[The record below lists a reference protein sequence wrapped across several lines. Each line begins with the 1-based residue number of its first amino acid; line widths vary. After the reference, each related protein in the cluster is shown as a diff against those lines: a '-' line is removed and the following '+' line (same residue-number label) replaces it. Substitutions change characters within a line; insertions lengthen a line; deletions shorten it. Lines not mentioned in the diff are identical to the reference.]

1 MVESSGLSH
10 NAEVLL
16 SMRGI
21 RKAFPGVQALSD
33 GSIEL
38 LAGDIHALVGENGAG
53 KSTLIK
59 ILTGAQS
66 ADGGTIRLT
75 GRSVSFSSP
84 IAALRAGIA
93 TIYQEFTLVPALS
106 VRENLFLGSSGSTLG
121 WLDPAVE
128 RRKSQ
133 AVLARLGLDLDPDTR
148 VSELTIAHQQ
158 LVEIARALL
167 SDCQILVMDE
177 PTAALTPREVEKLFG
192 VLHELAGRGIGIVF
206 VSHRLDEVFAIADR
220 ITVMRDGSTVV
231 TKTTSEMNRHQLIE
245 YMVGRPIDQEFPKV
259 DVPKGEV
266 RLQVSGLS
274 GGRVREVS
282 FSVRAGEV
290 LGIAGLMGA
299 GRTEIARLLFG
310 ADPKEGGTVHLDGR
324 PLNITSPHDAIKAGI
339 CLLTEDRK
347 AQGLVLMASAKD
359 NFALP
364 NLSRWSRAGIIDEGM
379 ERSRFASRVEK
390 LRIRVS
396 DPEQRADNLSGG
408 NQQKL
413 LVARWLETESQV
425 VIFDEPTRGIDVGAK
440 YDMYLLIGELA
451 AQGRAII
458 VVSSELPEILGICDR
473 ILVMRQGKVSGEIT
487 GVGRAT
493 QEDVMAMAV

>member
-1 MVESSGLSH
+1 
-10 NAEVLL
+10 
-16 SMRGI
+16 
-21 RKAFPGVQALSD
+21 
-33 GSIEL
+33 
-38 LAGDIHALVGENGAG
+38 
-53 KSTLIK
+53 
-59 ILTGAQS
+59 
-66 ADGGTIRLT
+66 
-75 GRSVSFSSP
+75 
-84 IAALRAGIA
+84 
-93 TIYQEFTLVPALS
+93 
-106 VRENLFLGSSGSTLG
+106 
-121 WLDPAVE
+121 
-128 RRKSQ
+128 
-133 AVLARLGLDLDPDTR
+133 
-148 VSELTIAHQQ
+148 
-158 LVEIARALL
+158 
-167 SDCQILVMDE
+167 
-177 PTAALTPREVEKLFG
+177 
-192 VLHELAGRGIGIVF
+192 
-206 VSHRLDEVFAIADR
+206 
-220 ITVMRDGSTVV
+220 
-231 TKTTSEMNRHQLIE
+231 
-245 YMVGRPIDQEFPKV
+245 
-259 DVPKGEV
+259 
-266 RLQVSGLS
+266 LQVSGLS